1 MNLEDYFMPYR
12 VIDLIIGINFNT
24 PVYSLKDINTY
35 GKPDLWGIYFY
46 EVRDD
51 FSESRPFVLSYKDE
65 QERRGALN
73 PIHRYSELKRFELVL
88 KKFLGGNYR
97 CRGLKNQNMY
107 DVIEMEMNKDR
118 GQVWNSCRKLLKEY
132 GWSKYYDNIPYILQR
147 VGYEYKII
155 FNGNIDDIM
164 NDFQKI
170 VWKFKK
176 DGFKGRKYLI
186 NYRFIAL
193 KLMER
198 HGVVFE
204 YYIPKLQTS
213 RKIPEFEQVWQVFES
228 YLT

>member
-107 DVIEMEMNKDR
+107 DVIEMETSNKATASNAGR
-118 GQVWNSCRKLLKEY
+118 AKASQAWR
-132 GWSKYYDNIPYILQR
+132 
-147 VGYEYKII
+147 
-155 FNGNIDDIM
+155 NGNRRRSSNPM
-164 NDFQKI
+164 KVNK
-170 VWKFKK
+170 
-176 DGFKGRKYLI
+176 
-186 NYRFIAL
+186 
-193 KLMER
+193 
-198 HGVVFE
+198 
-204 YYIPKLQTS
+204 T
-213 RKIPEFEQVWQVFES
+213 
-228 YLT
+228 T